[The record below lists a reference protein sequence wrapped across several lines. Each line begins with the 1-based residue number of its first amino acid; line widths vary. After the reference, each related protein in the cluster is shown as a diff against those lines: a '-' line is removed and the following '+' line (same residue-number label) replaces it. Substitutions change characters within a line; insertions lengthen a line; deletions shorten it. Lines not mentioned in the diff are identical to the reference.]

1 MKIDKAKKLVRDTGI
16 RLLKAG
22 LIARSWGNISQRIDE
37 DHFVITPTGRT
48 YEDLK
53 PDEIVQVN
61 RHDLTHTGRIKPSY
75 EKGLHAAAYK
85 LRSDIGAVIHT
96 HQLQASVVA
105 AAHREIPVLDNEMK
119 KVIGGPIYC
128 TSYSLPGTKKLIRMA
143 IEALDRS
150 GSKAVLLANHGTL
163 CIGQD
168 MEDAFNVALV
178 LERICKTF
186 IEREF
191 LKVSGKR
198 NASRESIRDWY
209 VQNFG
214 VEVKA

>member
-1 MKIDKAKKLVRDTGI
+1 MNIDKAKKLVRDTGI

-48 YEDLK
+48 YEDLR
-53 PDEIVQVN
+53 PDEIVRVN
-61 RHDLTHTGRIKPSY
+61 RHDLTHVGRIKPSY
-75 EKGLHAAAYK
+75 EKGLHAAAYE

-105 AAHREIPVLDNEMK
+105 AAHREVPILDTEMK
-119 KVIGGPIYC
+119 KIIGGPVYC

-163 CIGQD
+163 CIGKD

-178 LERICKTF
+178 LERVCKKF
-186 IEREF
+186 IEQEF
-191 LKVSGKR
+191 LKISGKR
-198 NASRESIRDWY
+198 SASREAIREWY

-214 VEVKA
+214 VEAKT